1 MNCHSSEARNYH
13 WHFLEVERPFTRADV
28 VSKGA
33 IHLIILGTD
42 AWLPMTVFVF
52 GLDTEEGRPGEVV
65 TLSAIPK
72 WDLGWLSTDP
82 SEGAPKEGARKVVA
96 CLMNS
101 KGPNLKV
108 IDQPYCTDYIFTSR
122 AKGKHYNYESQQV
135 EIIKNDGISTSC
147 FESAGATYV
156 FERGAIRRIVDSD

>member
-1 MNCHSSEARNYH
+1 MQSILKMRPIAVICAFFACSTVHAASSSIPASCQSSLNH
-13 WHFLEVERPFTRADV
+13 AFPGWHYAPVPERVKRLSREQHFNPAVIATGDYNGDGRRDWAVLLE
-28 VSKGA
+28 
-33 IHLIILGTD
+33 H
-42 AWLPMTVFVF
+42 
-52 GLDTEEGRPGEVV
+52 
-65 TLSAIPK
+65 
-72 WDLGWLSTDP
+72 
-82 SEGAPKEGARKVVA
+82 EGARKVVA

-108 IDQPYCTDYIFTSR
+108 IDQPYCDDYIATSR
-122 AKGKHYNYESQQV
+122 AKSQHYNYESQQV